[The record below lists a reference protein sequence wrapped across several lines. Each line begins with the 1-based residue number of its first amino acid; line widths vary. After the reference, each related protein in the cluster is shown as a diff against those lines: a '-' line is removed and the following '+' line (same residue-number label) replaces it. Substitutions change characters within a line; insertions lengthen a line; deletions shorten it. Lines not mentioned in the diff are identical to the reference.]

1 MSHKQY
7 TWFNI
12 LFLGDFKKKKELNPV
27 YFVFIMDNPLVF
39 ITIIRFV
46 TLFFISK

>member
-12 LFLGDFKKKKELNPV
+12 LFLGDFKKKELNPV
-27 YFVFIMDNPLVF
+27 YFVFTMDNPLIF